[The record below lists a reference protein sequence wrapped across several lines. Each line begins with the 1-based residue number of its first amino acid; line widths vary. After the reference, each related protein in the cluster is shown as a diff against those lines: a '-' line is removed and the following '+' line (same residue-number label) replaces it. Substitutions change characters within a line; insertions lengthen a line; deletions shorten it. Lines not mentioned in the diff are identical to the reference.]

1 MNDYGGFKMREQ
13 AIQKINGMGKVGGIL
28 ILIAKILFGI
38 ALALSMIGTIVM
50 ICIPRDFIR
59 LQGSTSGTVII
70 NMDAVGRELT
80 DEERDNINN
89 GKTFDGD
96 TFTYELNAN
105 QLTLDQFSA
114 EGNTIQISSTGT
126 LTDSVSLRDFGYVL
140 VTAVITIAMTLVSL
154 FFAGF
159 LCKAFK
165 ECQSPFEETVIK
177 KMRGFAYSLI
187 PWVILNSI
195 SESMTDSL
203 LNGKLN
209 VQVSLD
215 ITMLIIVL
223 IILALVYIFQY
234 GAMLQQES
242 DETL

>member
-1 MNDYGGFKMREQ
+1 MKEQ
-13 AIQKINGMGKVGGIL
+13 AIQKINSMGKVGGIL
-28 ILIAKILFGI
+28 ILIAKILCGI
-38 ALALSMIGTIVM
+38 ALALSIIGNIIIV
-50 ICIPRDFIR
+50 CIPRDFIT
-59 LQGSTSGTVII
+59 LQGSTNGTVII
-70 NMDAVGRELT
+70 NMDAIGRGLT

-89 GKTFDGD
+89 GKTFGDD
-96 TFTYELNAN
+96 TFTYGFSAN
-105 QLTLDQFSA
+105 KVTLDQFSA
-114 EGNTIQISSTGT
+114 EDDTIRISSTDT
-126 LTDSVSLRDFGYVL
+126 LTNSISLRDLGYVL

-165 ECQSPFEETVIK
+165 ECQSPFEENVIK

-187 PWVILNSI
+187 PWVILNST
-195 SESMTDSL
+195 SRSMIDSL

-209 VQVSLD
+209 VRISLD

-223 IILALVYIFQY
+223 IILTLVYIFQY

>member
-1 MNDYGGFKMREQ
+1 MKEQ
-13 AIQKINGMGKVGGIL
+13 AVQKINSMGKVGGIL
-28 ILIAKILFGI
+28 ILITKILCGI
-38 ALALSMIGTIVM
+38 ALALSIIGTIVM
-50 ICIPRDFIR
+50 ICIPRDFIT

-70 NMDAVGRELT
+70 NMDAIGRGLT

-89 GKTFDGD
+89 GKTFGDD
-96 TFTYELNAN
+96 TFTYGFSAN
-105 QLTLDQFSA
+105 KVTLDQFSA
-114 EGNTIQISSTGT
+114 EDDTIRISSTDT
-126 LTDSVSLRDFGYVL
+126 LTNSVSLRDLGYVM

-165 ECQSPFEETVIK
+165 ECQSPFEENVIK

-187 PWVILNSI
+187 PWVILNST
-195 SESMTDSL
+195 SRSMIDSL

-209 VQVSLD
+209 VRISLD

>member
-1 MNDYGGFKMREQ
+1 MKEQ
-13 AIQKINGMGKVGGIL
+13 AIQKINSMGKVGGIL
-28 ILIAKILFGI
+28 ILIAKILCGI
-38 ALALSMIGTIVM
+38 ALALSIIGSIIIV
-50 ICIPRDFIR
+50 CIPKDFIT
-59 LQGSTSGTVII
+59 LQGSTNGTVII
-70 NMDAVGRELT
+70 NMDAIGRGLT

-89 GKTFDGD
+89 GKTFGDD
-96 TFTYELNAN
+96 TFTYGFSAN
-105 QLTLDQFSA
+105 KVTLDQFSA
-114 EGNTIQISSTGT
+114 EDDTIRISSTDT
-126 LTDSVSLRDFGYVL
+126 LTNSISLRDLGYVL

-165 ECQSPFEETVIK
+165 ECQSPFEENVIK

-187 PWVILNSI
+187 PWVILNST
-195 SESMTDSL
+195 SRSMIDSL

-209 VQVSLD
+209 VRISLD

>member
-1 MNDYGGFKMREQ
+1 MKEQ
-13 AIQKINGMGKVGGIL
+13 AVQKINSMGKVGGIL
-28 ILIAKILFGI
+28 ILIAKILCGI
-38 ALALSMIGTIVM
+38 ALALSIIGTIVM
-50 ICIPRDFIR
+50 ICIPRDFIT

-70 NMDAVGRELT
+70 NMDAIGRVLT

-89 GKTFDGD
+89 GKTFGDD
-96 TFTYELNAN
+96 TFTYGFSAN
-105 QLTLDQFSA
+105 KVTLDQFSA
-114 EGNTIQISSTGT
+114 EDDTIRISSTDT
-126 LTDSVSLRDFGYVL
+126 LTNSVSLRDLGYVL

-165 ECQSPFEETVIK
+165 ECQSPFEENVIK

-187 PWVILNSI
+187 PWVILNST
-195 SESMTDSL
+195 SRSMIDSL

-209 VQVSLD
+209 VRISLD

>member
-1 MNDYGGFKMREQ
+1 MREQ
-13 AIQKINGMGKVGGIL
+13 AIQKINGMGKVGGTL

-96 TFTYELNAN
+96 TFTYGFSAN
-105 QLTLDQFSA
+105 KVTLDQFSA
-114 EGNTIQISSTGT
+114 EDDTIRISSTDT
-126 LTDSVSLRDFGYVL
+126 LTNSISLRDLGYVL

-165 ECQSPFEETVIK
+165 ECQSPFEENVIK

-187 PWVILNSI
+187 PWVILNST
-195 SESMTDSL
+195 SRSMIDSL

-209 VQVSLD
+209 VRISLD

>member
-1 MNDYGGFKMREQ
+1 MREQ

-140 VTAVITIAMTLVSL
+140 VITIAMTLVSL

>member
-1 MNDYGGFKMREQ
+1 MKEQ
-13 AIQKINGMGKVGGIL
+13 AVQKINSMGKVGGIL
-28 ILIAKILFGI
+28 ILIAKILCGI
-38 ALALSMIGTIVM
+38 ALALSIIGSIIIV
-50 ICIPRDFIR
+50 CIPRDFIT

-70 NMDAVGRELT
+70 NMDAIGRGLT

-89 GKTFDGD
+89 GKTFGD
-96 TFTYELNAN
+96 DTLTYEFSAN
-105 QLTLDQFSA
+105 KMTLDQFSA
-114 EGNTIQISSTGT
+114 EGNTIRISSTDT
-126 LTDSVSLRDFGYVL
+126 LTNSVSLRDLGYVL
-140 VTAVITIAMTLVSL
+140 VTAVITIAMTLVSF

-165 ECQSPFEETVIK
+165 ECQSPFEENVIK

-187 PWVILNSI
+187 PWVILNST
-195 SESMTDSL
+195 SRSMIDSL